1 MKPDAPPLDPDLA
14 RRVRENASSLRW
26 LVLPILAV
34 AATFWI
40 AVLSVIAFLIWL
52 ALSGPETSVL
62 GLVGSLALL
71 AAFLWPLWTILRPLA
86 APESYV
92 RSAFA
97 ADVVNDDPAYADL
110 VAEVA
115 GICETAGAKVPRC
128 ICVAQA
134 GVNACVFG
142 LFPSR
147 MAMVFGQDLLD
158 AFSDSPERLRAVI
171 AHEVGHM
178 TSGDT
183 RISSMYVVIQDTFR
197 LGVVRPCAVVAGFF
211 GFTFLA
217 IGGSGGGSRLAA
229 PGDAAG
235 VVGGLAARLTLKL
248 MGLLFLA
255 GAALIWIA
263 GWLAS
268 AIVDAFQCA
277 HSRRREF
284 MADRAG
290 AILTS
295 RDAMIDALRSL
306 DKPGRETGTSPS
318 GAHPA
323 LQIMN
328 LSGKGTSK
336 LFRTHPSTEERI
348 ERLRSW
354 TDLD

>member
-71 AAFLWPLWTILRPLA
+71 GAFLWPLWTILRPLA
-86 APESYV
+86 NPESYV
-92 RSAFA
+92 SSAFSA
-97 ADVVNDDPAYADL
+97 EVVNDDPAYADL
-110 VAEVA
+110 VREVA
-115 GICETAGAKVPRC
+115 GICETAGAEVPRC
-128 ICVAQA
+128 ICVAPA

-142 LFPSR
+142 LFPAR

-158 AFSDSPERLRAVI
+158 AFRDSPERLRAVI
-171 AHEVGHM
+171 AHEVGHI

-217 IGGSGGGSRLAA
+217 IGGSGGGGRLAA

-235 VVGGLAARLTLKL
+235 VVGGLAARLTL
-248 MGLLFLA
+248 
-255 GAALIWIA
+255 
-263 GWLAS
+263 
-268 AIVDAFQCA
+268 
-277 HSRRREF
+277 
-284 MADRAG
+284 
-290 AILTS
+290 
-295 RDAMIDALRSL
+295 
-306 DKPGRETGTSPS
+306 
-318 GAHPA
+318 
-323 LQIMN
+323 
-328 LSGKGTSK
+328 
-336 LFRTHPSTEERI
+336 
-348 ERLRSW
+348 
-354 TDLD
+354 